1 MSDHLRVETIAR
13 CNQWAFIETKRT
25 GMLQIEGEPKIYSRV
40 ASIRKGTRSIT
51 AFFHVSGRM
60 FAAKDEL
67 GRKYTTAGILQVL

>member
-67 GRKYTTAGILQVL
+67 GRVFGTNDLLKAL